1 MTWPSV
7 SVSREYGDRIAD
19 RQANPAGPAPII
31 QTSNVPVIVIGA
43 VVAVAL
49 ALAVILLLSLEGFCE
64 GFYLVTELVC
74 ETAKKEAKM

>member
-31 QTSNVPVIVIGA
+31 QTSNVSVI
-43 VVAVAL
+43 VVAVAVVVVVFF
-49 ALAVILLLSLEGFCE
+49 AIVIGRLL
-64 GFYLVTELVC
+64 
-74 ETAKKEAKM
+74 